1 MVTLNQYSQS
11 QIENME
17 INTSNLTDLI
27 VLLNNSTEDSVS
39 KQTLRTRISDFMSE
53 IKSELGSDL
62 SLS

>member
-1 MVTLNQYSQS
+1 MVTLNPYSQS